1 MFSLLS
7 DRRQQFFF
15 LIGFYYVFFIFVF
28 EKYHEPSKLAYRM
41 IFKLVKDNNL
51 ACLLFS
57 SFFLSLPPFVCLSLE
72 SMNKKWVSKFCW
84 RFGDVFFSSLD
95 DDEDTDDGNR
105 AKRGEGSNTKN
116 ILFNQQK
123 VFLCQKIMLN
133 YFEPKHN

>member
-7 DRRQQFFF
+7 DWSQQFVF
-15 LIGFYYVFFIFVF
+15 LIGFNYVFFSFVF
-28 EKYHEPSKLAYRM
+28 EKYHQPSKLALRM

-72 SMNKKWVSKFCW
+72 SMNKKWVSKFRW
-84 RFGDVFFSSLD
+84 RFGDVFFSSL

-105 AKRGEGSNTKN
+105 AKRGEGSKTKN
-116 ILFNQQK
+116 ILSNQQK
-123 VFLCQKIMLN
+123 VLLCQKIMLN
-133 YFEPKHN
+133 YFEPKHIT